1 MAAGETLVF
10 AHRGAMASAPMNTMA
25 AFELAI
31 AQAADGIELDVQLS
45 RDGFAVVIHDYTV
58 DHTTDGSGNVCDKT
72 LAELKSLDAGS
83 WFRQTFAGAR
93 IPTLD
98 EVFYAFG
105 DQLFVNVE
113 IKSTGENSRDIENV
127 VARSILGHEM
137 QDRVI
142 ISSFDPQILERMS
155 ACLPGVLIGFL
166 YMSAIPGASI
176 RALKDPRHDALHPW
190 HELIDDAYMRWA
202 KANRYFV
209 NAWTVNDPMRA
220 LRLRTLGVNAVI
232 TDNPDQIT
240 AAFSR

>member
-45 RDGFAVVIHDYTV
+45 RDGYAVVIHDYTV
-58 DHTTDGSGNVCDKT
+58 DKTTDGSGNVCDKT

-83 WFRQTFAGAR
+83 WFRQTFAGER

-98 EVFYAFG
+98 EVFDTLG

-113 IKSTGENSRDIENV
+113 IKSTGENSGDIENV
-127 VARSILGHEM
+127 VARSILSHEM

-176 RALKDPRHDALHPW
+176 RAVKDPRHDALHPW

-202 KANRYFV
+202 KANQYFV
-209 NAWTVNDPMRA
+209 NAWTVNDPKRA
-220 LRLRTLGVNAVI
+220 LRLRSLGVNAVI
-232 TDNPDQIT
+232 TDNPDNIT